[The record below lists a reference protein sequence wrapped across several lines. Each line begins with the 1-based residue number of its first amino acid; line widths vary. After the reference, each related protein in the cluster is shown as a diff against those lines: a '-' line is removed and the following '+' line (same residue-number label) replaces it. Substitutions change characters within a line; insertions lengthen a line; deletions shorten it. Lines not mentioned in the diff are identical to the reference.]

1 MKSTLR
7 LVAVVALL
15 GFLGGCAQLGIP
27 APSGISTP
35 DTDTY
40 ESSLSD

>member
-7 LVAVVALL
+7 LAAIVALL

-27 APSGISTP
+27 APSGVSTP
-35 DTDTY
+35 DTGMY